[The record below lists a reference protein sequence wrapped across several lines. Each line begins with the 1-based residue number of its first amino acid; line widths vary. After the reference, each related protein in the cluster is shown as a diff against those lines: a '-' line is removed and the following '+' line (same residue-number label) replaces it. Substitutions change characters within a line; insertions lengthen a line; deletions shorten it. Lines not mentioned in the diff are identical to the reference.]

1 MYALMDGT
9 RLDKWRERKRVPAF
23 IGPVDDQEVQEI
35 VRRRHKE
42 RNAKQETEGLTESR
56 IYEMAKE
63 LIFDIKDGLP
73 VFHAVIYT
81 INTEAFELELGHG
94 LDILVE
100 DRDEDEVKEEVK
112 KTLALAL
119 VHEVPVYPNNE
130 NLASVLAKYH
140 RDLLIEGFRAPDES
154 GEYVR
159 LKLVNSPSTDVE
171 TLRHLERIRLT
182 DTHSP
187 AELHLMREAVMTELA
202 KRDEAGR
209 ILASL
214 RLAIEELSALLE
226 QATRNEGSLQEC
238 LTRNPILFGT
248 EYRRIIPK
256 HKLGAE
262 YEMDYALE
270 HVTGLVDLVEIEAST
285 HPLFTKKGDPRQ
297 ALVHAEQQVLDW
309 LDWIE
314 RHGMYAR
321 ESLPGLVQPVGYVVI
336 GRDIDLSDE
345 HRKRLHRRNAF
356 FRGTVRIL
364 TYDDLLGR
372 ARNLLRVL
380 EGRGTEP
387 VA

>member
-1 MYALMDGT
+1 MDGT
-9 RLDKWRERKRVPAF
+9 RLDKWREPKRVPAF
-23 IGPVDDQEVQEI
+23 IRPVDDQEVQEI
-35 VRRRHKE
+35 VRRRYEE

-56 IYEMAKE
+56 IYDMAKE

-94 LDILVE
+94 LDILVK
-100 DRDEDEVKEEVK
+100 DRDEHEVKEDVK

-119 VHEVPVYPNNE
+119 IHDVPVYPNNE
-130 NLASVLAKYH
+130 DLASVLAKYH

-159 LKLVNSPSTDVE
+159 LKLVNSPSTDDVE

-182 DTHSP
+182 DAHSP

-226 QATRNEGSLQEC
+226 QATRNEGGLQEC

-285 HPLFTKKGDPRQ
+285 HRLFTKKGDPRQ
-297 ALVHAEQQVLDW
+297 SLVHAEQQVLDW

-321 ESLPGLVQPVGYVVI
+321 ENLPGLAQPVGYVVI

-345 HRKRLHRRNAF
+345 HRKRLRRRNAF

-372 ARNLLRVL
+372 ARNLLGVL

-387 VA
+387 VT